1 MANKD
6 SHYLTMTLEEKHALI
21 EKLLKE
27 NEALLEENQKLKGE
41 LKKPKKTSKNSSLP
55 PAQTEKGNLKRK
67 PKKAVKGHKKGGR
80 TLSEVYDEHIIA
92 KAKQC
97 CECSHEFTEAEQ
109 KLVAL
114 YDKISIPEI
123 KPYIRRIERYG
134 GQCPKCQQVTKAAVP
149 VGMEEGSPFDNSVKA
164 LALYYRYTNFL
175 SYQRLKMMF
184 ADVFNLDISEGAL
197 ANLFLSTKE
206 EIAPDVERILKRLQQ
221 SRLVA
226 SDETSARVSGTNQ
239 WEWVFQND
247 DVCLHVIRPS
257 RGGDVINEVMQEHQP
272 EIWISDLFS
281 SQTSHPAKAWQV
293 CLAHQLRDCQ
303 YAIDAGDKRF
313 ARRMKNILIR
323 AFIIHNKRHSLTD
336 LTLSLYRRNLF
347 KRLEACLAI
356 DPESKD
362 GKRLKKRYLKI
373 KDNLLLFLEDSTIPP
388 TNNSSEQAIR
398 MSTIFRKVTNCFRS
412 DWGRDLFADIRSI
425 INTGKRQG
433 LSPFEAIN
441 SAIIPCKTILP

>member
-1 MANKD
+1 MQKGTVYRA
-6 SHYLTMTLEEKHALI
+6 MTLEEKHALI
-21 EKLLKE
+21 EKLLEE
-27 NEALLEENQKLKGE
+27 NEKLKE
-41 LKKPKKTSKNSSLP
+41 ELERLKKPKKTSKNSSLP

-67 PKKAVKGHKKGGR
+67 PKKAVKAHKQGGR
-80 TLSEVYDEHIIA
+80 GLSEVYDEHIIV

-97 CECSHEFTEAEQ
+97 CECSHEFIEAEQ

-114 YDKISIPEI
+114 YDKISLPEI
-123 KPYIRRIERYG
+123 KPYVRRIERYAG
-134 GQCPKCQQVTKAAVP
+134 HCPNCKAATKATVP
-149 VGMEEGSPFDNSVKA
+149 VGMEEGSPFDSSVKA

-175 SYQRLKMMF
+175 SYQRLKKMF
-184 ADVFNLDISEGAL
+184 ADIFKLDISEGAL
-197 ANLFLSTKE
+197 ANLFLRTKE
-206 EIAPDVERILKRLQQ
+206 DIAPDIERILQRLQQ
-221 SRLVA
+221 SRLIA
-226 SDETSARVSGTNQ
+226 SDETGARVSGTNQ
-239 WEWVFQND
+239 WEWVFQNE

-257 RGGDVINEVMQEHQP
+257 RGGDVINEVLQDHRP
-272 EIWISDLFS
+272 EIWVSDLFS

-313 ARRMKNILIR
+313 AKRMKNILIR
-323 AFIIHNKRHSLTD
+323 AFVIHNKRHSLKD
-336 LTLSLYRRNLF
+336 ATLSLYRHNLF

-373 KDNLLLFLEDSTIPP
+373 KDNLFLFLEDCTIPP

-412 DWGRDLFADIRSI
+412 DWGRDLFADIRSV

-441 SAIIPCKTILP
+441 SALNPHNSVLS